1 MKKEKMF
8 SVRKRAQSF
17 SFAFSGF
24 LVMLKTQPNARIHL
38 VIGVAAFGISI
49 WLGLDTARLAL
60 VVLAIVA
67 VWAAEAFNTAVE
79 MLVNMISAERSWA
92 AKWAKDIAAAAVLM
106 TAAGAFLVGL
116 LILGPPL
123 YNKLIIML

>member
-24 LVMLKTQPNARIHL
+24 LVMLRTQPNARIHL
-38 VIGVAAFGISI
+38 MIAIGALALSV
-49 WLGLDTARLAL
+49 WLKLDTVRIAL
-60 VVLAIVA
+60 VILSIAT
-67 VWAAEAFNTAVE
+67 VWAAEAFNTVAE
-79 MLVNMISAERSWA
+79 MMVNMITSERSWA
-92 AKWAKDIAAAAVLM
+92 AKWAKDIAAAAVLI
-106 TAAGAFLVGL
+106 TATGALLVGL

-123 YNKLIIML
+123 YEKFLNWL